1 MIVVDASALAD
12 VLLRLPSAVRAQ
24 KRILDSDE
32 EIHAPHLIDLEMLQV
47 FRRLAARGGT
57 DDARAAEALADFA
70 AIRISRHAHA
80 PLRERIW
87 ELRENVTAYDAAYI
101 ALAELLRCP
110 LVTRDRRLSK
120 APGLRADVEV
130 L

>member
-12 VLLRLPSAVRAQ
+12 
-24 KRILDSDE
+24 
-32 EIHAPHLIDLEMLQV
+32 
-47 FRRLAARGGT
+47 FG
-57 DDARAAEALADFA
+57 
-70 AIRISRHAHA
+70 AIRITRHAHA
-80 PLRERIW
+80 PLRKRIW
-87 ELRENVTAYDAAYI
+87 ELRKNVTAYDAAYI

-110 LVTRDRRLSK
+110 LVTRDRRLAN